1 MAGQQTGDALFH
13 FKDLLA
19 HIGRR
24 LNSIYCKTKSG
35 RFEG

>member
-13 FKDLLA
+13 FKGLLA